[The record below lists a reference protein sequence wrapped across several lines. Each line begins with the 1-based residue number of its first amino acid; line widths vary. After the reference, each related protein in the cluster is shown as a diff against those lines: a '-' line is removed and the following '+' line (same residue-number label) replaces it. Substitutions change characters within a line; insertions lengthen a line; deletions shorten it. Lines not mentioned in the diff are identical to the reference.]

1 MGDTCELQ
9 APPVPPFP
17 LTNITAEWVSLPD
30 EDAGYILAV
39 HWGSPDPVGV
49 LVGYQLWIGRQ
60 SLPPMAQPESVS
72 DLRVLPLIETS
83 VSQLLYLDTLD
94 YMYYKVYDLLVAILV
109 RGGDS
114 NYNSGGAYCVA
125 VQSAARKFCS
135 LIFMRSAFSEVRT
148 MKQRQSPLS
157 A

>member
-1 MGDTCELQ
+1 MGDICYVQ

-17 LTNITAEWVSLPD
+17 LTNITAEWLSLPD
-30 EDAGYILAV
+30 EDGYVLVV
-39 HWGSPDPVGV
+39 HWDSPNPVGV
-49 LVGYQLWIGRQ
+49 LVGYELWIGRQ

-72 DLRVLPLIETS
+72 DLSVLPLIEIS

-114 NYNSGGAYCVA
+114 KLAT
-125 VQSAARKFCS
+125 K
-135 LIFMRSAFSEVRT
+135 
-148 MKQRQSPLS
+148 
-157 A
+157 